1 MSKEIE
7 LDKKLTFGDENYIEE
22 KTLVLPSTWV
32 TDPDR
37 YRKESVFDNV
47 EEHKLA
53 KIEIEMKVMKPGIL
67 SVIAASDFSNTNVFI
82 NLVAKKKNRLV
93 AMEKNFMLDDVETN
107 EEHLGE
113 QSDFGVARNHDA
125 WDFLSVLE
133 VAHLE
138 AGPYKIQIAVPKGSW
153 FA

>member
-1 MSKEIE
+1 MSIDHCAFVILLYLQFSTQKQYQIS
-7 LDKKLTFGDENYIEE
+7 FYSSFIYI
-22 KTLVLPSTWV
+22 
-32 TDPDR
+32 
-37 YRKESVFDNV
+37 
-47 EEHKLA
+47 
-53 KIEIEMKVMKPGIL
+53 KIEIEVNVKKPGIL

-82 NLVAKKKNRLV
+82 NLVAKKKNKLV

-125 WDFLSVLE
+125 WDFLSALE

-138 AGPYKIQIAVPKGSW
+138 AGLYKIQIAVPKGSW